1 MNDKNSKEN
10 TLLCDKAVEFILTRD
25 IEELGAL
32 TEEKVAET
40 LEVKSSDLTE
50 IFETHQP
57 LALNH
62 FISREKIYRAVFML
76 EKNPLTSIEGLST
89 QLGFCQIDDF
99 VMEFQ
104 NHIFIDPYRYK
115 ELKLRQH
122 V

>member
-1 MNDKNSKEN
+1 MNYKNNKKN
-10 TLLCDKAVEFILTRD
+10 AFLCDKAVEFILTRD

-40 LEVKSSDLTE
+40 LKVEPSDLTE
-50 IFETHQP
+50 IFKTHQP
-57 LALNH
+57 IALNY
-62 FISREKIYRAVFML
+62 FISREKIYRAIFML
-76 EKNPLTSIEGLST
+76 EKNPLISIEVLST

-104 NHIFIDPYRYK
+104 NHILIDPYRYK
-115 ELKLRQH
+115 ELKTGQH

>member
-1 MNDKNSKEN
+1 MNGKNSKKN
-10 TLLCDKAVEFILTRD
+10 TFLCDKAVEFILTRD
-25 IEELGAL
+25 IDELGAL

-40 LEVKSSDLTE
+40 LEVKPSDLAE
-50 IFETHQP
+50 IFKTHQP
-57 LALNH
+57 IALNH

-76 EKNPLTSIEGLST
+76 EKNPSTSIEGLST
-89 QLGFCQIDDF
+89 QLGFCQVNDF
-99 VMEFQ
+99 AVEFQ